1 MMWMGIILGG
11 VITIGFTFTSLL
23 LYMDRCW
30 PHAVGVAVMSAVIGM
45 LLFVAAMF
53 SRPFHGPLAIEPAPF
68 EQVLAVFD
76 QVDKGQ

>member
-1 MMWMGIILGG
+1 MWVGIIIGG
-11 VITIGFTFTSLL
+11 IITIGLSFIIF
-23 LYMDRCW
+23 MERCW
-30 PHAVGVAVMSAVIGM
+30 PHVLAVSVMSALIGM
-45 LLFVAAMF
+45 LLFMAALL

>member
-1 MMWMGIILGG
+1 MAA
-11 VITIGFTFTSLL
+11 LL
-23 LYMDRCW
+23 
-30 PHAVGVAVMSAVIGM
+30 
-45 LLFVAAMF
+45 